1 MLKDVEK
8 AWYSIFDWLT
18 VSYDF
23 PGNSDTLQKTGFA
36 TIDPLKCTTDIHFK
50 AKPFMN
56 SLSKLT
62 YTPAQLDELAINTIR
77 FLSVDAVQ
85 KANSGHPGLPLGAA
99 PMAYVLWT
107 KFLHHNPANPNWF
120 NRDRFVLSAGHG
132 SMLLYSLLHLTGYN
146 LSLDDIKHFRQ
157 WGSKTPGHPE
167 RGVTPGVETT
177 TGPLG
182 QGFANGVGM
191 AIAEAYLAARFNHP
205 GSDIINHYTYGIVS
219 DGDLMEG
226 VSAEAAPLAG
236 HLKLGKLIYLYDNNH
251 ITLAS
256 STQVT
261 FTEDH
266 MKRFDAYGWHTQSV
280 DDGND
285 LDAIENAIRN
295 AQEETERPSIISIR
309 THIGFGS
316 PNKQDTCAAHGSP
329 LGEEEARLTKINL
342 GWPVEPPFLIP
353 DDALAHFRKALVEGG
368 ALEEEW
374 MKTVSSFKK
383 TFPSESLELD
393 DMIHGILPKDWD
405 KNIPVFPPDS
415 KGMATRVASG
425 KIMQAFSPAL
435 TGFIGGSADLN
446 TSTHTELK
454 GAGNFENPSM
464 EVGDVQGSAA
474 GGWSYAGRNLQFGVR
489 EHGMGSIS
497 NGMAAH
503 GGIIPFCATF
513 LTFSDYMRPS
523 IRLSALMGLRVI
535 YVFTHDSIGLG
546 EDGPTHQSVEHVV
559 SLRAIPDLNVIRP
572 CDANETAVAW
582 RMAIEADKTPT
593 ALILSRQDL
602 PTLDRTIY
610 ADANHLHFGGY
621 VLSEAP
627 GGNPDLILIASGSEV
642 MLIVKAQEELQKNNI
657 SVQLV
662 SIPSWELFDA
672 QTEEYKNKVLPPS
685 IHNRISVEAGITQG
699 WQRYTGDKGENIGI
713 DRFGAS
719 APGDVMMREFGFTVE
734 NICARAIA
742 LLKKNQGD

>member
-1 MLKDVEK
+1 
-8 AWYSIFDWLT
+8 
-18 VSYDF
+18 
-23 PGNSDTLQKTGFA
+23 
-36 TIDPLKCTTDIHFK
+36 
-50 AKPFMN
+50 MN
-56 SLSKLT
+56 SLTNQILT
-62 YTPAQLDELAINTIR
+62 PTQIDQLSIDTIR

-107 KFLHHNPANPNWF
+107 KFLSHNPTNPHWF

-132 SMLLYSLLHLTGYN
+132 SMLLYSLLHLTGYD
-146 LSLDDIKHFRQ
+146 LPMEEIKHFRQ

-191 AIAEAYLAARFNHP
+191 AIAEAYLAARFNQP
-205 GSDIINHYTYGIVS
+205 GSEIINHYTYGLVS

-226 VSAEAAPLAG
+226 VAAEAAPLAG

-251 ITLAS
+251 ITLAA
-256 STQVT
+256 STQLT

-266 MKRFDAYGWHTQSV
+266 LKRFDAYGWHTQSIE
-280 DDGND
+280 DGND
-285 LDAIENAIRN
+285 LEAIENAIRN
-295 AQEETERPSIISIR
+295 AQHETERPSIISVR

-316 PNKQDTCAAHGSP
+316 PHKQDTFAAHGSP
-329 LGEEEARLTKINL
+329 LGDEEVKLTKINL
-342 GWPVEPPFLIP
+342 GWPVEPTFLIP
-353 DDALAHFRKALVEGG
+353 EDAINHFRKAVIRGMKIE
-368 ALEEEW
+368 LEWNE
-374 MKTVSSFKK
+374 TFSSFKK
-383 TFPSESLELD
+383 KYASEATELE
-393 DMIHGILPKDWD
+393 DMIQGIIPQGWD
-405 KNIPVFPPDS
+405 KNIPVFPVDS

-425 KIMQAFSPAL
+425 KIMQAFSPML

-454 GAGNFENPSM
+454 DAGNFEHPSM
-464 EVGDVQGSAA
+464 AVGDLQGSAG

-503 GGIIPFCATF
+503 GGILPFCATF
-513 LTFSDYMRPS
+513 LTFSDYMRPA
-523 IRLSALMGLRVI
+523 IRLSALMGLKVI

-572 CDANETAVAW
+572 CDANETAIAW
-582 RMAIEADKTPT
+582 RMAIETDKTPT

-602 PTLDRTIY
+602 PTLDRAIY
-610 ADANHLHFGGY
+610 ASADHLHFGGY
-621 VLSEAP
+621 ILSESP
-627 GGNPDLILIASGSEV
+627 GGSPDLILIASGSEI
-642 MLIVKAQEELQKNNI
+642 MHIVKAQQELQKSNI
-657 SVQLV
+657 AVRLV
-662 SIPSWELFDA
+662 SMPCWELFDA
-672 QTEEYKNKVLPPS
+672 QTDEYKNEVLPPS
-685 IHNRISVEAGITQG
+685 ILNRISVEAGITQG
-699 WQRYTGDKGENIGI
+699 WSRYTGDKGESIGI
-713 DRFGAS
+713 DTFGAS
-719 APGDVMMREFGFTVE
+719 APGDVMMREFGFTLE
-734 NICARAIA
+734 NICTRAIA
-742 LLKKNQGD
+742 LLKKNQRD